1 MAVVRESKLDKNQ
14 VELAVPALLKY
25 LEKTR
30 SKEMSLLNENELI
43 WLQLALK
50 KIPEPDKK
58 PKRIPLPN
66 PLYSKSTDVCLLSKD
81 KGSNVKAL
89 LSEKGITS
97 ITKVIPVGKLKT
109 HYKSYESR
117 RQLLALYDVFLCDN
131 RIYHLLPRLL
141 GKEFYRKKKF
151 PLPVNL
157 SKKDLSD
164 EINKALQCTLIS
176 VGQGSCSAIRIAH
189 TGMNSEEI
197 VSNIMEGVSE
207 IAKIIPRG
215 WTNIQSLNIKSPNSI
230 ALPIHT
236 SLPDNIEAI
245 VTKPQIKKRKGGEE
259 KKAGKKSK
267 KRKLEVEDEEDNKE
281 DSD

>member
-1 MAVVRESKLDKNQ
+1 MAVVRESKLEKNQ

-30 SKEMSLLNENELI
+30 SKEMSLLNENEII

-66 PLYSKSTDVCLLSKD
+66 SLYSKSTDVCLLSKE
-81 KGSNVKAL
+81 KGSNVKKL
-89 LSEKGITS
+89 LNEKGVTS
-97 ITKVIPVGKLKT
+97 ITKVIPIKKLKT

-117 RQLLALYDVFLCDN
+117 RQLLTLYDVFLCDN
-131 RIYHLLPRLL
+131 RIYHLLPKLL

-151 PLPVNL
+151 PMPIDVN
-157 SKKDLSD
+157 KKDLSE
-164 EINKALQCTLIS
+164 EINKALRCTLIS
-176 VGQGSCSAIRIAH
+176 VGHGSCSAIRVAH
-189 TGMNSEEI
+189 SGMSPDEI
-197 VSNIMEGVSE
+197 ITNIMDGVSE

-215 WTNIQSLNIKSPNSI
+215 WTNIQSLNIKSSNSI

-245 VTKPQIKKRKGGEE
+245 LKEPRTQKRKVED
-259 KKAGKKSK
+259 KIKARKSK
-267 KRKLEVEDEEDNKE
+267 KKKLDEDVSDDDGNDED
-281 DSD
+281 